1 MDIAA
6 SKYLEIKNKIC
17 DKQWVQKK

>member
-1 MDIAA
+1 MDIATA
-6 SKYLEIKNKIC
+6 KYLEIKNKIC